1 MCISLFCFVLCFHF
15 YFILFFTNTGK
26 SKLTFCCSPILK
38 ESSVSILACIIKCRY
53 LSGSKK
59 KHTKAP
65 VSLRFTTLEEGGKKE
80 ERNNFM
86 KDVQSNLNLGPLQS
100 PRYSTEFPLV
110 VRSRTSGVAMT
121 APVAATLSAH
131 RPADALEVSM
141 ATRNGVTWLWR
152 TIRANQS
159 DNAEGQKTRIK
170 SWLMLL
176 VTFIPALPKNV
187 YMCVCES
194 VCCLLFCFFT
204 FVCFRHL
211 PFCSC
216 LCKPVLA
223 VCVSDVKGE
232 EHECN
237 PPAPFFLLTFNN
249 IVPVT
254 LQSKSFKW
262 KLMWNSV
269 WKYYFYGSLI

>member
-38 ESSVSILACIIKCRY
+38 ESSVSILVCIIKCRY

-159 DNAEGQKTRIK
+159 DNAEGQKKNTRIK

-187 YMCVCES
+187 YMCVCVWECVLSFVLLFYVFLFVFVIYHSVLVYASLCWLS
-194 VCCLLFCFFT
+194 VC
-204 FVCFRHL
+204 R
-211 PFCSC
+211 
-216 LCKPVLA
+216 
-223 VCVSDVKGE
+223 
-232 EHECN
+232 
-237 PPAPFFLLTFNN
+237 
-249 IVPVT
+249 
-254 LQSKSFKW
+254 
-262 KLMWNSV
+262 M
-269 WKYYFYGSLI
+269 

>member
-1 MCISLFCFVLCFHF
+1 MCISLFFCFFFHF
-15 YFILFFTNTGK
+15 YFIFYFFTNTGK
-26 SKLTFCCSPILK
+26 SKLTFCCSAILK

-86 KDVQSNLNLGPLQS
+86 KDAQSNLNLGPLQS
-100 PRYSTEFPLV
+100 PRYLTEFPLV

-121 APVAATLSAH
+121 APVAATLSAP

-159 DNAEGQKTRIK
+159 DNAEGQKK
-170 SWLMLL
+170 QKKQGSNHDLCFLSLL
-176 VTFIPALPKNV
+176 FLLCQKMS
-187 YMCVCES
+187 MCVWGGG
-194 VCCLLFCFFT
+194 VCCLLF
-204 FVCFRHL
+204 FVFL
-211 PFCSC
+211 C
-216 LCKPVLA
+216 LFVFVIYHSVLVYA
-223 VCVSDVKGE
+223 SLCWLSVCR
-232 EHECN
+232 
-237 PPAPFFLLTFNN
+237 
-249 IVPVT
+249 
-254 LQSKSFKW
+254 
-262 KLMWNSV
+262 M
-269 WKYYFYGSLI
+269 

>member
-1 MCISLFCFVLCFHF
+1 MCISLFCFVFSFLFNF
-15 YFILFFTNTGK
+15 FFFTNTGK
-26 SKLTFCCSPILK
+26 SKLTFCCSAILK

-65 VSLRFTTLEEGGKKE
+65 VSLRFTTLEGGKKE

-86 KDVQSNLNLGPLQS
+86 KDAQSNLNLGPLQS

-110 VRSRTSGVAMT
+110 VRSHTSGVAMT

-159 DNAEGQKTRIK
+159 DNAEGQKKQKKTRIK

-187 YMCVCES
+187 YMCVW
-194 VCCLLFCFFT
+194 VCVVFCFVFIM

-237 PPAPFFLLTFNN
+237 PPPLFLTDF
-249 IVPVT
+249 
-254 LQSKSFKW
+254 
-262 KLMWNSV
+262 
-269 WKYYFYGSLI
+269 

>member
-1 MCISLFCFVLCFHF
+1 MSSSFFFFLFIFYSVRLRMCISLFCFVLCFHF

-110 VRSRTSGVAMT
+110 VRSRTSGIAMT

-194 VCCLLFCFFT
+194 VCCLLFCFFM
-204 FVCFRHL
+204 F
-211 PFCSC
+211 FCLFSSFTILFLFMQACAGC
-216 LCKPVLA
+216 LCVG
-223 VCVSDVKGE
+223 CKGGRTWMQP
-232 EHECN
+232 
-237 PPAPFFLLTFNN
+237 PPAPFFFTDF
-249 IVPVT
+249 
-254 LQSKSFKW
+254 
-262 KLMWNSV
+262 
-269 WKYYFYGSLI
+269 

>member
-1 MCISLFCFVLCFHF
+1 MSSSFFFFLFIFYSVRLRMCISLFCFVLCFHF

-159 DNAEGQKTRIK
+159 DNAEGQKNKDQIMTYASCHFYSCFAKKCLYVCVWECVLSFVLLFYVFLFVFVIYH
-170 SWLMLL
+170 SVLVYASLCWL
-176 VTFIPALPKNV
+176 
-187 YMCVCES
+187 S
-194 VCCLLFCFFT
+194 VC
-204 FVCFRHL
+204 R
-211 PFCSC
+211 
-216 LCKPVLA
+216 
-223 VCVSDVKGE
+223 
-232 EHECN
+232 
-237 PPAPFFLLTFNN
+237 
-249 IVPVT
+249 
-254 LQSKSFKW
+254 
-262 KLMWNSV
+262 M
-269 WKYYFYGSLI
+269 